1 MNRIIEQVLN
11 DAWEAKGLSTET
23 CNAIKNLL
31 DRQLNDDLSNVELN
45 NDIAR
50 VYDLIKGDLSED

>member
-1 MNRIIEQVLN
+1 MNRIIEQELN
-11 DAWEAKGLSTET
+11 VACEAKGLSTET